1 MLLLPLVLLLV
12 PLLLLG
18 QEAPEEEDEAA
29 AGLPSGRIK
38 FGTRSANKVWF
49 GLARVGFGVQSR
61 I

>member
-1 MLLLPLVLLLV
+1 MLLPPLVLLLV

-18 QEAPEEEDEAA
+18 QELEEDEAA

-49 GLARVGFGVQSR
+49 G
-61 I
+61 

>member
-18 QEAPEEEDEAA
+18 QEAPEEEEAA

-38 FGTRSANKVWF
+38 FGTRSGNKVWF
-49 GLARVGFGVQSR
+49 G
-61 I
+61 